1 MSQGG
6 GVGEGAT
13 PPTLTEF
20 KITMDSLLIE
30 ASPKST
36 CHAPYSP
43 PLTIYIYIRAR
54 LTYTAKPSI
63 WFFYRWRTTT

>member
-30 ASPKST
+30 ASLKST
-36 CHAPYSP
+36 FHAPYSP
-43 PLTIYIYIRAR
+43 PHHIYIRAR